1 MTQEAVARQG
11 VVTSEVAREMPTS
24 EKLLTVE
31 EVAQWLDVKPAWVRA
46 HASGNR
52 SPKLPSVKMGMYRRF
67 LRKEV
72 QKFIDDLSGAAR

>member
-1 MTQEAVARQG
+1 MQGAVARG
-11 VVTSEVAREMPTS
+11 HAVTSEVSKEVAIA

-31 EVAQWLDVKPAWVRA
+31 EVAEWLDVKPAWVRA

-67 LRKEV
+67 LRREV